1 MKYAIG
7 IDLGATT
14 AKTGII
20 TNTGKIVDYNLIASN
35 TTDDEHLFINSL
47 SDTITALCRKSNIDR
62 VKPAGVGNSDII

>member
-20 TNTGKIVDYNLIASN
+20 TNTGKIVDYSLMASN

-47 SDTITALCRKSNIDR
+47 SDT
-62 VKPAGVGNSDII
+62 KPLFVENRTSIEAVSSVSV